1 MLWQLLKDRNINY
14 EELNTAERETLE
26 TWLKAAQGTEMTVQ
40 KVSEYLQAMKDAVA
54 NELATH
60 SLPREEDIFL
70 KARLKNYIL
79 LLAFLSTPDK
89 AKKALEDAIKRIQV
103 K

>member
-1 MLWQLLKDRNINY
+1 MLWQLLKAKNINY
-14 EELNTAERETLE
+14 DDLNTAEKETLE
-26 TWLKAAQGTEMTVQ
+26 TWLQAAQASEITPQ
-40 KVSEYLQAMKDAVA
+40 KVSEYVQAMKDSVA
-54 NELATH
+54 SDLAAH
-60 SLPREEDIFL
+60 SLPREEDLFL

-89 AKKALEDAIKRIQV
+89 AKKALEDAIKRL